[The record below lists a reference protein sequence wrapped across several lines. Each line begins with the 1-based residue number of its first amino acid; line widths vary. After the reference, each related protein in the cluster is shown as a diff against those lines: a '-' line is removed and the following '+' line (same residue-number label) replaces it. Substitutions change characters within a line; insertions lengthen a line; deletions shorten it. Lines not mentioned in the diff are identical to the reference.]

1 MNLSE
6 FNYNKWFKPTFKSSA
21 FNYNTKFKSAFQS
34 TAFNYIKF
42 FILCSVFLAGV
53 LIFSVSFPAASYS
66 YLYPYS
72 YSGAIKHIEKQ
83 LPSGHS
89 EGNIKKDIKNYLI
102 PVSQTAFKKTFNINI
117 VNKISNIRNKYISL
131 RQALKLALANY
142 PGILSGKYNYLN
154 YVYLNNESTY
164 KYYPQIS
171 ANAGFTKETVMDV
184 NNTGEAQT
192 IGNQVLIQ
200 NVNQNY
206 FVNNYSGSI
215 NATLEL
221 YSFGSRYYNYLQSKY
236 NMLSQKYAYNLTVN
250 NDLYNVVF
258 DFESYFEDKQ
268 LEQADRENLKNDEI
282 QYKSAYAFYKVGTG
296 DLLDAETAKAAMETA
311 KASYIN
317 STFNVKIAKLALLNS
332 IGLSLENSKNRVR
345 YHFVNSV
352 SFEPFKAKLK
362 NLLSKGLK
370 YNPQLKQAAFTVKS
384 SNASV
389 KQAVSGYYPSLSAS
403 FNYTGE
409 NSSFPLDRNYSAGIA
424 VNIPIFNGFLTENQ
438 VGAAKAQLN
447 SSIWNKQLVKNNL
460 IYDVSNDYY
469 NIINQ
474 YLTAKA
480 LYQSVVSSK
489 LAYKLALKSYQVG
502 VGSMVQ
508 LVTAN
513 SQYITSKTN
522 YINAEFTYFYKKA
535 KLYSDL
541 GLLIHHYLK

>member
-1 MNLSE
+1 MKLTES
-6 FNYNKWFKPTFKSSA
+6 NY
-21 FNYNTKFKSAFQS
+21 TKFF
-34 TAFNYIKF
+34 T
-42 FILCSVFLAGV
+42 LCSVFLTISLV
-53 LIFSVSFPAASYS
+53 LSLSYTEASYS
-66 YLYPYS
+66 GTLKLLKKTGQAGYLEK
-72 YSGAIKHIEKQ
+72 SGQTYA
-83 LPSGHS
+83 GHY
-89 EGNIKKDIKNYLI
+89 ENKGNIGNYLI
-102 PVSQTAFKKTFNINI
+102 PVSDTAIKKTFKIKI
-117 VNKISNIRNKYISL
+117 VNNVIGIRNRYISL
-131 RQALKLALANY
+131 KQALKLALINY
-142 PGILSGKYNYLN
+142 PGILSSKYNYLN

-171 ANAGFTKETVMDV
+171 ANAGFTKETVMNV

-206 FVNNYSGSI
+206 FINNYSGSI

-236 NMLSQKYAYNLTVN
+236 NMLSQKYAYNLTIN
-250 NDLYNVVF
+250 NDLYNVIF

-296 DLLDAETAKAAMETA
+296 DLLDAETAKATMETA

-332 IGLSLENSKNRVR
+332 IGLSPENGKNAVK

-352 SFEPFKAKLK
+352 SFKSFKTKLK
-362 NLLSKGLK
+362 SLLSKGLK
-370 YNPQLKQAAFTVKS
+370 HNPQLKQAAFAVKS

-389 KQAVSGYYPSLSAS
+389 RQAVSGYYPSLSAS

-409 NSSFPLDRNYSAGIA
+409 NSSFPLNRNYSVGIA

-447 SSIWNKQLVKNNL
+447 SNIWNKRLVKNNL

-480 LYQSVVSSK
+480 LRQSVVSSK

-522 YINAEFTYFYKKA
+522 YINAEFTYFYEKA

-541 GLLIHHYLK
+541 GLLIRHYLK

>member
-1 MNLSE
+1 MKSTIRCR
-6 FNYNKWFKPTFKSSA
+6 FNYT
-21 FNYNTKFKSAFQS
+21 
-34 TAFNYIKF
+34 KF
-42 FILCSVFLAGV
+42 FILCFVFLVSA
-53 LIFSVSFPAASYS
+53 LIFSLSYPTASYS
-66 YLYPYS
+66 GTL
-72 YSGAIKHIEKQ
+72 KHPKKQ
-83 LPSGHS
+83 LPP
-89 EGNIKKDIKNYLI
+89 EQPGNLRKTNCFRHFGNNIKNYLI
-102 PVSQTAFKKTFNINI
+102 PASQTAFRKTFKINI
-117 VNKISNIRNKYISL
+117 TNKNTKISNKYINL
-131 RQALKLALANY
+131 KQALKLALTNY

-171 ANAGFTKETVMDV
+171 ANADFTKETVMNV
-184 NNTGEAQT
+184 NNAGEAQT
-192 IGNQVLIQ
+192 IGNQVLIH

-206 FVNNYSGSI
+206 FINNYSGSI

-236 NMLSQKYAYNLTVN
+236 NMLGQKYSYNLTIN
-250 NDLYNVVF
+250 NDLYNVAF
-258 DFESYFEDKQ
+258 DFESYFQAQQ
-268 LEQADRENLKNDEI
+268 LEKADRENLKNDEI
-282 QYKSAYAFYKVGTG
+282 QYKSAYAFYKVGSG

-332 IGLSLENSKNRVR
+332 IGLSPENKVR
-345 YHFVNSV
+345 YHFINSV
-352 SFEPFKAKLK
+352 LFKPFKTKLK
-362 NLLSKGLK
+362 SLLSKGLK
-370 YNPQLKQAAFTVKS
+370 HNPQLKQAAFAVKS

-389 KQAVSGYYPSLSAS
+389 KQAISGYYPSLSAS

-424 VNIPIFNGFLTENQ
+424 INIPIFNGFLTENQ

-447 SSIWNKQLVKNNL
+447 SDIWNKKLVKNNL
-460 IYDVSNDYY
+460 IYNITNDYY
-469 NIINQ
+469 SIINQ

-480 LYQSVVSSK
+480 LYQSFISSK

-522 YINAEFTYFYKKA
+522 YINAKFTYFYEKT